1 MEVIVIAG
9 KQPPSEYSRNLQ
21 SLLES
26 RHLLKSELPFPDDVI
41 EWHIQKGLI
50 KAEKP
55 IEETTKG
62 FVCKRCGQD
71 QQVLFARYPC
81 YACNKQCVYCRSC
94 VMMGRVSEC
103 TPLLTWKG
111 GDQSKWPPVQMVWEG
126 ILSAGQEKAAR
137 SIIEAIRKKEE
148 LLIWAVCGS
157 GKTEILFQGIE
168 FALNH
173 GLRVCIA
180 TPRTDVVLELAPRV
194 KKAFEGA
201 EIAALYG
208 GSPDRGM
215 LSPLMISTTHQLFRY
230 KEAFDVMIVDE
241 VDAFPYSYDQTLQ
254 YAVEKAGKRQSA
266 RIYLTATPSREMKKR
281 AESGRLKAA
290 HIPARYH
297 RKPLPEPSFTWCG
310 NWKKSLKRHI
320 IPLAVKRWLFKHK
333 EQKQPVFLFVPSI
346 PALKSVVPLLKKEHF
361 QSEGVYADDPD
372 RNEKVKRFRDGTL
385 DILVTTTIL
394 ERGVTVKKAQVGV
407 LGAESAVFDESALVQ
422 ISGRAGRHPQYTTG
436 DVRFFHFGKTA
447 NMVAA
452 RRHIRRMN
460 KMALLENL
468 VD

>member
-1 MEVIVIAG
+1 MIVIAG

-111 GDQSKWPPVQMVWEG
+111 GDKSNWPPVQMVWEG

-266 RIYLTATPSREMKKR
+266 KIYLPATP
-281 AESGRLKAA
+281 
-290 HIPARYH
+290 
-297 RKPLPEPSFTWCG
+297 
-310 NWKKSLKRHI
+310 
-320 IPLAVKRWLFKHK
+320 
-333 EQKQPVFLFVPSI
+333 
-346 PALKSVVPLLKKEHF
+346 
-361 QSEGVYADDPD
+361 
-372 RNEKVKRFRDGTL
+372 
-385 DILVTTTIL
+385 
-394 ERGVTVKKAQVGV
+394 
-407 LGAESAVFDESALVQ
+407 
-422 ISGRAGRHPQYTTG
+422 
-436 DVRFFHFGKTA
+436 
-447 NMVAA
+447 
-452 RRHIRRMN
+452 
-460 KMALLENL
+460 
-468 VD
+468 